1 MKINFFKKK
10 RGIEMKFKEF
20 LELNSLDA
28 GKKANCERIEK
39 AVLELKR
46 DMGSKKDKIN
56 LLLAKSDKIK
66 QEYSILED
74 FLQALQGKLTKEEE
88 SKKAKADKK

>member
-1 MKINFFKKK
+1 
-10 RGIEMKFKEF
+10 MKFKEF

-46 DMGSKKDKIN
+46 DMGNKKDKIN

-88 SKKAKADKK
+88 SKKTKEKADKK

>member
-1 MKINFFKKK
+1 
-10 RGIEMKFKEF
+10 MKFKEF
-20 LELNSLDA
+20 LELNALDSS
-28 GKKANCERIEK
+28 KKANYERIEK

-56 LLLAKSDKIK
+56 LLLAKADKIK

-74 FLQALQGKLTKEEE
+74 FLQAFQGKLAEE
-88 SKKAKADKK
+88 SKKTKEKADKK

>member
-1 MKINFFKKK
+1 
-10 RGIEMKFKEF
+10 MKFKEF
-20 LELNSLDA
+20 LELNALDS

-56 LLLAKSDKIK
+56 LLLAKADKIK
-66 QEYSILED
+66 QEYSRLED
-74 FLQALQGKLTKEEE
+74 FLQALQGKLAKEEE
-88 SKKAKADKK
+88 SKKTKEKSDKK

>member
-1 MKINFFKKK
+1 
-10 RGIEMKFKEF
+10 MKFKEF
-20 LELNSLDA
+20 LELNGLDA
-28 GKKANCERIEK
+28 GKKSNCERIEK

-56 LLLAKSDKIK
+56 LLIAKSDKIK

-74 FLQALQGKLTKEEE
+74 FLQALQGKLAKEEE
-88 SKKAKADKK
+88 SKKAKAQKK

>member
-1 MKINFFKKK
+1 
-10 RGIEMKFKEF
+10 MKFKEF
-20 LELNSLDA
+20 LELNALDSS
-28 GKKANCERIEK
+28 KKANYERIEK

-56 LLLAKSDKIK
+56 LLIAKSDKIK

-74 FLQALQGKLTKEEE
+74 FLQALQGKLAKEEE
-88 SKKAKADKK
+88 SKKTKADKK

>member
-1 MKINFFKKK
+1 
-10 RGIEMKFKEF
+10 MKFKEF

-74 FLQALQGKLTKEEE
+74 FLQAFQAKLVAEE
-88 SKKAKADKK
+88 SKKTKEKADKK

>member
-1 MKINFFKKK
+1 
-10 RGIEMKFKEF
+10 MKFKEF
-20 LELNSLDA
+20 LELNALDSS
-28 GKKANCERIEK
+28 KKADREKIEK

-56 LLLAKSDKIK
+56 LLLAKSEKIK

-74 FLQALQGKLTKEEE
+74 FFKALQGKLAEE
-88 SKKAKADKK
+88 SKKTKEKADKK